1 MIQVID
7 FVTSVNCSFTLGAFT
22 KWDLFRGDNFS
33 EEYGDITTE
42 DIKESRITEFMRA
55 VADRGKVYFVDSHY
69 QRKARTYSSIN
80 VSVTRSEEYYNVLE
94 QYKTLLKHKR
104 KEYYSNEICELEN
117 TVEHSN
123 SNSFWNCLKSIDD
136 TMKEIY
142 TPPISEGKSFQSL
155 HSKLPL
161 NEY

>member
-1 MIQVID
+1 M
-7 FVTSVNCSFTLGAFT
+7 TSVNCSFTLGAFT

-55 VADRGKVYFVDSHY
+55 VADRGKVYFVDSHS

-94 QYKTLLKHKR
+94 QYKYR
-104 KEYYSNEICELEN
+104 KIP
-117 TVEHSN
+117 
-123 SNSFWNCLKSIDD
+123 K
-136 TMKEIY
+136 
-142 TPPISEGKSFQSL
+142 ISPGLIFFKGPF
-155 HSKLPL
+155 
-161 NEY
+161 